1 MHTQK
6 TIQSY
11 QYSPAMKRLLIEKMK
26 DYRNHRIINPPALHP
41 CGDNN
46 KRMVVTEHKVAVPLY
61 HADLEQASTSITSSI
76 TPIDS
81 VDSRYDTNESFDKPT
96 IDVYFTI
103 TELVTNSADEAFF
116 LSLAN
121 TDITPRQRADMYL
134 QRDGSSSIDTS
145 RMILY
150 LQGGPGFGA
159 AAPVSGLSL
168 CK

>member
-1 MHTQK
+1 
-6 TIQSY
+6 
-11 QYSPAMKRLLIEKMK
+11 MKRLLIEKMK

-46 KRMVVTEHKVAVPLY
+46 KRMMVTEHKVAVPLY
-61 HADLEQASTSITSSI
+61 HSDLEQAASISISNTDSI

-81 VDSRYDTNESFDKPT
+81 VDSGYDTNEAFEKQKT

-103 TELVTNSADEAFF
+103 TELVTNSEDEAFF
-116 LSLAN
+116 QSLAN
-121 TDITPRQRADMYL
+121 IDITPRQRADMYL
-134 QRDGSSSIDTS
+134 QRDGSSSIDAS

-150 LQGGPGFGA
+150 LQGGPGFGCS
-159 AAPVSGLSL
+159 APVSGLSL

>member
-41 CGDNN
+41 CGDHN
-46 KRMVVTEHKVAVPLY
+46 KRMMVTEHKVAVPLY

-81 VDSRYDTNESFDKPT
+81 VDSRYDTNESFDGWK
-96 IDVYFTI
+96 
-103 TELVTNSADEAFF
+103 LADQKA
-116 LSLAN
+116 
-121 TDITPRQRADMYL
+121 
-134 QRDGSSSIDTS
+134 GS
-145 RMILY
+145 
-150 LQGGPGFGA
+150 
-159 AAPVSGLSL
+159 
-168 CK
+168 